1 MLAFVRLGPDQTANV
16 VIRDL
21 ASGDERVLTH
31 FTEPLGIFDLDWSP
45 DGGSLIL
52 VSAHNYLASRLNERN
67 VFMVQSDGTDLRMI
81 TGDVM
86 PPSEASGP
94 FASITGV
101 ISGTAAPCYVS
112 AQGAASPVTA
122 DAHGTFTLTGVPETA
137 SWVRAVCAPS
147 DASSEVP
154 EESHAA
160 MSMLP
165 SYQGSL
171 SLAQGVSVPLTITL
185 SVSPGGAG
193 WQQASLAPE
202 GDRFCGVRYTWT
214 LDAEGAAVYRP
225 TGYLYD
231 IETHQAKPV
240 ELPDGARIQNL
251 AWSPLGDY
259 IAGAYRMEQGSYLAL
274 WDTNGKLHKTI
285 VKIADTDSVIMI
297 AKDVSWSPDGTDLAY
312 ALLQHYW
319 WEDPAYKTEIWTIS
333 LEDPVPQLVTKLHW
347 GEHATHPSWAADGRT
362 LYYEF
367 ARGLKSEPVPENADH
382 ILQFIASDGTGR
394 STTLLDG
401 EPAMLP
407 AAYPSCSMGN
417 PRPED
422 VIPEGGP

>member
-1 MLAFVRLGPDQTANV
+1 MRRMPSRFRKALLIRMRQRRLFTRKCLALVVTALALAGCLPPLATISPQPNGANQVPTKTALAAKLRGTLTAKAPTATSTPTAPPTETRLPPTQTPTSQPTPTAPEPEILPMLAFVRLGPDQTANV
-16 VIRDL
+16 VVRDL

-171 SLAQGVSVPLTITL
+171 SLAQGVSVP
-185 SVSPGGAG
+185 
-193 WQQASLAPE
+193 
-202 GDRFCGVRYTWT
+202 
-214 LDAEGAAVYRP
+214 
-225 TGYLYD
+225 
-231 IETHQAKPV
+231 
-240 ELPDGARIQNL
+240 
-251 AWSPLGDY
+251 
-259 IAGAYRMEQGSYLAL
+259 
-274 WDTNGKLHKTI
+274 
-285 VKIADTDSVIMI
+285 
-297 AKDVSWSPDGTDLAY
+297 
-312 ALLQHYW
+312 
-319 WEDPAYKTEIWTIS
+319 
-333 LEDPVPQLVTKLHW
+333 
-347 GEHATHPSWAADGRT
+347 
-362 LYYEF
+362 
-367 ARGLKSEPVPENADH
+367 
-382 ILQFIASDGTGR
+382 
-394 STTLLDG
+394 
-401 EPAMLP
+401 
-407 AAYPSCSMGN
+407 
-417 PRPED
+417 
-422 VIPEGGP
+422 